1 MGRKPLLSG
10 YPGVRKATLARK
22 LLNRLPG
29 RAGGYYAEE
38 IREGRI
44 CLGFRIVPLVSS
56 KPLVATIM
64 LRMLRRHT
72 SADAIKAYP
81 LATLIEVTR
90 DDRDQLIPSIL
101 ELLGLRID
109 AGTL

>member
-1 MGRKPLLSG
+1 MGRNLLLSG
-10 YPGVRKATLARK
+10 YPGVRKATPARK

-29 RAGGYYAEE
+29 RAGGYYTEE

-64 LRMLRRHT
+64 LGRHT
-72 SADAIKAYP
+72 SADAIKVYP
-81 LATLIEVTR
+81 LATMIEVTR
-90 DDRDQLIPSIL
+90 ENRDQLIPSTL